1 MQKYTVSIYE
11 TVRREIVVE
20 AKDEQEARII
30 GFEAITHDPH
40 NPTIVTTTS
49 GDASISVN
57 KNYA

>member
-30 GFEAITHDPH
+30 GFEAITRDPK
-40 NPTIVTTTS
+40 NPTIVTTAS
-49 GDASISVN
+49 GDASISVS
-57 KNYA
+57 KHYA